1 VTYATSIHRR
11 PQPRDWDLFDP
22 PNSPYYDQSP
32 NLFRGL
38 SRFLGSPHT
47 LPDAITIACIGIW
60 WYGKTRQGTFSQPY
74 RRTNIDTIRDAQSD
88 LQVMDKYFVL
98 SLENL
103 RAGRYYTL
111 LTSSLM
117 HYQPG
122 HLLANLVGILSFGPR
137 IVDLYGVPAFIII
150 WVGSAVAGGLLE
162 AYYWAKV
169 ENRYV
174 IRKAVGASC
183 STMGLATVL
192 ACTRPEMMVPVWPI
206 GIVLPIWLE
215 TVGYAI
221 WSLLAF
227 KHGWLPEVGHL
238 GHFGGMAFGAFW
250 WAVALQRKAFGHN
263 SLAFPR

>member
-1 VTYATSIHRR
+1 VTYGTSIHRR

-88 LQVMDKYFVL
+88 LQVMDKRFVL

-111 LTSSLM
+111 TSEF
-117 HYQPG
+117 G
-122 HLLANLVGILSFGPR
+122 WNLVLRASNCRPIRCSCIHNYLGWICGSWWTSRSIL
-137 IVDLYGVPAFIII
+137 
-150 WVGSAVAGGLLE
+150 
-162 AYYWAKV
+162 
-169 ENRYV
+169 
-174 IRKAVGASC
+174 
-183 STMGLATVL
+183 
-192 ACTRPEMMVPVWPI
+192 
-206 GIVLPIWLE
+206 
-215 TVGYAI
+215 
-221 WSLLAF
+221 
-227 KHGWLPEVGHL
+227 L
-238 GHFGGMAFGAFW
+238 G
-250 WAVALQRKAFGHN
+250 
-263 SLAFPR
+263 